1 MSQHGA
7 PRGGAGWALVITS
20 VAGFMAALDNLVV
33 TTALPSI
40 REDLGGALH
49 DLEWTV
55 SAYTLTF
62 AVLLMFGAA
71 LGDRFGRRRL
81 FLAGLTVFTGASAAA
96 ALAPGIDALIAAR
109 AVQGVGAAVM
119 MPLTLTLLT
128 AAVPTERRGMAYGIW
143 GAVNGLAVASGPLVG
158 GSLTEHISWQWIFW
172 LNVPLGLALLPLA
185 RLRLAESHGTGA
197 PLDIRGTLL
206 ASGGLFGIVYG
217 LVRGPADGW
226 TDAVVLTALFAGAAL
241 LAGFVVHGTRA
252 AHPMLPMR
260 LFRSR
265 AFAGINA
272 ASLLMF
278 LGMFGSIFLLSQY
291 MQGVLGY
298 SPTEAGLRMLPWT
311 GMPMLVAPLAGLLSD
326 RIGGRPVVAAGLF
339 LQAAGLAHLASVV
352 TADATYAAQLP
363 GLILGGVGM
372 ALFFAP
378 ASALVM
384 SSVRPREQGIASGAN
399 NALREV
405 GGALGIAVMGSIFA
419 ARGGYE
425 SAQTFVDGLRP
436 AVAVGAGVVGLA
448 GIAALVVPSG
458 RRSGA
463 EATPGTAAERTAA
476 DTPAGDTPTGRTV
489 ADSPGHGTPT
499 RRTGTDTPA
508 GDTPTRRTAAD
519 TPGRDT
525 PRSGTQAAPDTPV
538 PGGVPGPVDPAPA
551 AALTPEPGPA
561 TR

>member
-1 MSQHGA
+1 MSQQNA
-7 PRGGAGWALVITS
+7 RRGSAGWALVITS

-81 FLAGLTVFTGASAAA
+81 FVIGLAVFTGASAAA
-96 ALAPGIDALIAAR
+96 AMAPGIDSLIAAR
-109 AVQGVGAAVM
+109 AVQGVGAAIM

-128 AAVPTERRGMAYGIW
+128 AAVPAERRGIAYGIW

-197 PLDIRGTLL
+197 PLDLPGTLL

-217 LVRGPADGW
+217 LVRGPVDGW
-226 TDAVVLTALFAGAAL
+226 TGAVVLTALLAGAAL
-241 LAGFVVHGTRA
+241 LAGFVLYSTRA
-252 AHPMLPMR
+252 ENPMLPMR

-311 GMPMLVAPLAGLLSD
+311 GMPMLVAPIAGILSD
-326 RIGGRPVVAAGLF
+326 RIGGRPVVATGLF
-339 LQAAGLAHLASVV
+339 LQAAGLGYLASVI

-363 GLILGGVGM
+363 GLIISGIGM

-384 SSVRPREQGIASGAN
+384 SSVLPKEQGIASGAN

-405 GGALGIAVMGSIFA
+405 GGALGIAVMASIFA
-419 ARGGYE
+419 AQGGYE
-425 SAQTFVDGLRP
+425 SGQSFVDGLRP
-436 AVAVGAGVVGLA
+436 AVAVGAGVVALG
-448 GIAALVVPSG
+448 GVAALLI
-458 RRSGA
+458 
-463 EATPGTAAERTAA
+463 
-476 DTPAGDTPTGRTV
+476 PAR
-489 ADSPGHGTPT
+489 
-499 RRTGTDTPA
+499 RRTDE
-508 GDTPTRRTAAD
+508 
-519 TPGRDT
+519 
-525 PRSGTQAAPDTPV
+525 
-538 PGGVPGPVDPAPA
+538 
-551 AALTPEPGPA
+551 ALTDGPA
-561 TR
+561 SEQAPIAEKSLAATGELASR

>member
-1 MSQHGA
+1 MSQQTA
-7 PRGGAGWALVITS
+7 RRGGAAWALVITS

-40 REDLGGALH
+40 REDLGGGLH

-81 FLAGLTVFTGASAAA
+81 FIAGLAVFTGASAAA
-96 ALAPGIDALIAAR
+96 AMAPGIDSLIAAR
-109 AVQGVGAAVM
+109 AVQGAGAAVM

-128 AAVPTERRGMAYGIW
+128 AAVPAAKRGMAFGIW

-158 GSLTEHISWQWIFW
+158 GTLTEHISWQWIFW

-197 PLDIRGTLL
+197 PLDVPGTLL

-226 TDAVVLTALFAGAAL
+226 TGGLVLTGLFTGTAL
-241 LAGFVVHGTRA
+241 LTGFILYSTRA
-252 AHPMLPMR
+252 KNPMLPMR

-311 GMPMLVAPLAGLLSD
+311 GMPMLIAPIAGILAD
-326 RIGGRPVVAAGLF
+326 RVGGRPVVATGLF
-339 LQAAGLAHLASVV
+339 LQALGLGYMAVVATTDASYV
-352 TADATYAAQLP
+352 AQLP
-363 GLILGGVGM
+363 ALIISGVGM

-378 ASALVM
+378 ASHLVM
-384 SSVRPREQGIASGAN
+384 SSVRPSEQGIASGAN

-405 GGALGIAVMGSIFA
+405 GGALGIAVMASIFA
-419 ARGGYE
+419 AQGGYE
-425 SAQTFVDGLRP
+425 TGQTFVDGMRP
-436 AVAVGAGVVGLA
+436 ALVTGSAVVAVA
-448 GIAALVVPSG
+448 GIAALLI
-458 RRSGA
+458 
-463 EATPGTAAERTAA
+463 
-476 DTPAGDTPTGRTV
+476 
-489 ADSPGHGTPT
+489 PT
-499 RRTGTDTPA
+499 RR
-508 GDTPTRRTAAD
+508 RTE
-519 TPGRDT
+519 R
-525 PRSGTQAAPDTPV
+525 QAAPAE
-538 PGGVPGPVDPAPA
+538 PAPVLETA
-551 AALTPEPGPA
+551 AH
-561 TR
+561 

>member
-1 MSQHGA
+1 M
-7 PRGGAGWALVITS
+7 ITS

-62 AVLLMFGAA
+62 AVLLMTGAA
-71 LGDRFGRRRL
+71 LGDRFGRRQL
-81 FLAGLTVFTGASAAA
+81 FIAGLAVFTGASAAA
-96 ALAPGIDALIAAR
+96 AMAPGIDSLIAAR
-109 AVQGVGAAVM
+109 AVQGAGAAVM

-128 AAVPTERRGMAYGIW
+128 AAVPAAKRGMAYGIW

-158 GSLTEHISWQWIFW
+158 GTLTEHISWQWIFW

-197 PLDIRGTLL
+197 PLDIPGTLL

-226 TDAVVLTALFAGAAL
+226 TGGLVLMGLFAGSAL
-241 LAGFVVHGTRA
+241 LVAFVLYSTRA
-252 AHPMLPMR
+252 KTPMLPMR

-311 GMPMLVAPLAGLLSD
+311 GMPMLVAPVAGVLAD
-326 RIGGRPVVAAGLF
+326 RVGGRPVVAAGLF
-339 LQAAGLAHLASVV
+339 LQALGLGYMATVA
-352 TADATYAAQLP
+352 TADASYVAQLP
-363 GLILGGVGM
+363 ALIISGVGM

-378 ASALVM
+378 ASHLVM
-384 SSVRPREQGIASGAN
+384 SSVRPSEQGIASGAN

-405 GGALGIAVMGSIFA
+405 GGALGIAVMASIFA
-419 ARGGYE
+419 AQGGYE
-425 SAQTFVDGLRP
+425 TGQTFVDGMRP
-436 AVAVGAGVVGLA
+436 ALVTGSAVVALAGV
-448 GIAALVVPSG
+448 AALLI
-458 RRSGA
+458 
-463 EATPGTAAERTAA
+463 
-476 DTPAGDTPTGRTV
+476 
-489 ADSPGHGTPT
+489 PT
-499 RRTGTDTPA
+499 RRRTERQTGATE
-508 GDTPTRRTAAD
+508 
-519 TPGRDT
+519 
-525 PRSGTQAAPDTPV
+525 
-538 PGGVPGPVDPAPA
+538 PAPVLQTTA
-551 AALTPEPGPA
+551 H
-561 TR
+561 

>member
-1 MSQHGA
+1 
-7 PRGGAGWALVITS
+7 VITS
-20 VAGFMAALDNLVV
+20 VAGFMASLDNLVV

-81 FLAGLTVFTGASAAA
+81 FLVGLAVFTAASAAA
-96 ALAPGIDALIAAR
+96 ALAPGIDSLIAAR

-128 AAVPTERRGMAYGIW
+128 AAVPADKRGMAFGIW
-143 GAVNGLAVASGPLVG
+143 GAVNGLAVASGPLIG
-158 GSLTEHISWQWIFW
+158 GTLTEHISWQWIFW
-172 LNVPLGLALLPLA
+172 LNVPLGIALLPLA
-185 RLRLAESHGTGA
+185 RLRLAESYGTGA
-197 PLDIRGTLL
+197 RLDVTGTLL

-226 TDAVVLTALFAGAAL
+226 ADPVVLTGLFAGAAL
-241 LAGFVVHGTRA
+241 LAGFVLHGVHGRN
-252 AHPMLPMR
+252 PMLPMR

-311 GMPMLVAPLAGLLSD
+311 GMPMLVAPIAGILSD

-339 LQAAGLAHLASVV
+339 LQAAGLGYLALVA
-352 TADATYAAQLP
+352 TADASYASQLP
-363 GLILGGVGM
+363 GLVVSGIGM
-372 ALFFAP
+372 ALYFAP

-384 SSVRPREQGIASGAN
+384 SSVVPAEQGIASGAN

-405 GGALGIAVMGSIFA
+405 GGALGIAIMSSIFA
-419 ARGGYE
+419 AQGGYE
-425 SAQTFVDGLRP
+425 SSQAFVDGLRP
-436 AVAVGAGVVGLA
+436 AIAVGAGVVALA
-448 GIAALVVPSG
+448 GVAALVIPG
-458 RRSGA
+458 RRGGASTDAGSGSEGGA
-463 EATPGTAAERTAA
+463 GRKAVEMEAV
-476 DTPAGDTPTGRTV
+476 GR
-489 ADSPGHGTPT
+489 
-499 RRTGTDTPA
+499 
-508 GDTPTRRTAAD
+508 
-519 TPGRDT
+519 
-525 PRSGTQAAPDTPV
+525 
-538 PGGVPGPVDPAPA
+538 
-551 AALTPEPGPA
+551 
-561 TR
+561 

>member
-1 MSQHGA
+1 MSQQTA
-7 PRGGAGWALVITS
+7 RRGGAAWALVITS

-40 REDLGGALH
+40 REDLGGGLH

-81 FLAGLTVFTGASAAA
+81 FIAGLAVFTGASAAA
-96 ALAPGIDALIAAR
+96 ALAPGIDSLIAAR
-109 AVQGVGAAVM
+109 AIQGAGAAVM

-128 AAVPTERRGMAYGIW
+128 AAVPAAKRGMAYGIW

-158 GSLTEHISWQWIFW
+158 GTLTEHISWQWIFW

-197 PLDIRGTLL
+197 PLDIPGTLL

-217 LVRGPADGW
+217 LVRGPVDGW
-226 TDAVVLTALFAGAAL
+226 TGSMVLTGLFAGSAL
-241 LAGFVVHGTRA
+241 LTGFVLYSTRA
-252 AHPMLPMR
+252 ANPMLPMR

-311 GMPMLVAPLAGLLSD
+311 GMPMLVAPIAGILAD
-326 RIGGRPVVAAGLF
+326 RVGGRPVVAAGLF
-339 LQAAGLAHLASVV
+339 LQALGLGYMSVV
-352 TADATYAAQLP
+352 ATADASYAAQLP
-363 GLILGGVGM
+363 ALIVSGIGM

-378 ASALVM
+378 ASHLVM
-384 SSVRPREQGIASGAN
+384 SSVRPSEQGIASGAN

-405 GGALGIAVMGSIFA
+405 GGALGIAVMASIFA
-419 ARGGYE
+419 AQGGYE
-425 SAQTFVDGLRP
+425 TGQTFVDGMRP
-436 AVAVGAGVVGLA
+436 ALVTGSAVVALAGV
-448 GIAALVVPSG
+448 AALLI
-458 RRSGA
+458 
-463 EATPGTAAERTAA
+463 
-476 DTPAGDTPTGRTV
+476 
-489 ADSPGHGTPT
+489 PT
-499 RRTGTDTPA
+499 RRRAERQTAPA
-508 GDTPTRRTAAD
+508 E
-519 TPGRDT
+519 
-525 PRSGTQAAPDTPV
+525 
-538 PGGVPGPVDPAPA
+538 PAPVLETA
-551 AALTPEPGPA
+551 SH
-561 TR
+561 

>member
-1 MSQHGA
+1 MPEQTA
-7 PRGGAGWALVITS
+7 RRGGAVWALVITS

-40 REDLGGALH
+40 REDLGGALD

-96 ALAPGIDALIAAR
+96 AMASGIDALIIAR
-109 AVQGVGAAVM
+109 AVQGVGAAIM

-128 AAVPTERRGMAYGIW
+128 AAVPAAKRGTAYGIW
-143 GAVNGLAVASGPLVG
+143 GAVNGLAVASGPLIG
-158 GSLTEHISWQWIFW
+158 GSLTEHVSWHWIFW
-172 LNVPLGLALLPLA
+172 LNVPLGVALLPLA

-197 PLDIRGTLL
+197 PLDVPGTLL

-226 TDAVVLTALFAGAAL
+226 TGAPVLTGLFAGAGL
-241 LAGFVVHGTRA
+241 VVGFVLYSTRA
-252 AHPMLPMR
+252 ENPMLPMR
-260 LFRSR
+260 LFHSR
-265 AFAGINA
+265 AFSGINA

-311 GMPMLVAPLAGLLSD
+311 GMPMLVAPIAGLLSD
-326 RIGGRPVVAAGLF
+326 RVGGRPVVATGLF
-339 LQAAGLAHLASVV
+339 LQAAGLAWMAAVA
-352 TADATYAAQLP
+352 TADASYAVQLP
-363 GLILGGVGM
+363 GLIVSGIGM
-372 ALFFAP
+372 ALYFAP
-378 ASALVM
+378 AANLVM
-384 SSVRPREQGIASGAN
+384 SSVLPGEQGIASGAN

-405 GGALGIAVMGSIFA
+405 GGALGIAVMSSIFS

-425 SAQTFVDGLRP
+425 SGRSFVDGLRP
-436 AVAVGAGVVGLA
+436 ALVTGSTTVALA
-448 GIAALVVPSG
+448 AVAALLIPA
-458 RRSGA
+458 RRRAGQL
-463 EATPGTAAERTAA
+463 PG
-476 DTPAGDTPTGRTV
+476 GRTEPASAAV
-489 ADSPGHGTPT
+489 AES
-499 RRTGTDTPA
+499 
-508 GDTPTRRTAAD
+508 
-519 TPGRDT
+519 
-525 PRSGTQAAPDTPV
+525 
-538 PGGVPGPVDPAPA
+538 
-551 AALTPEPGPA
+551 AL
-561 TR
+561 R

>member
-1 MSQHGA
+1 MQQQSTR
-7 PRGGAGWALVITS
+7 RGGAAWALVITS

-40 REDLGGALH
+40 RRDLGGALD

-96 ALAPGIDALIAAR
+96 AMAPGIGSLIAAR
-109 AVQGVGAAVM
+109 AVQGAGAAVM

-128 AAVPTERRGMAYGIW
+128 AAVPAAKRGMAYGIW
-143 GAVNGLAVASGPLVG
+143 GAVNGLAVASGPLIG
-158 GSLTEHISWQWIFW
+158 GSLTEHISWHWIFW
-172 LNVPLGLALLPLA
+172 LNVPLGVVLLPLA
-185 RLRLAESHGTGA
+185 RLRLAESYGA
-197 PLDIRGTLL
+197 GARLDLPGTLL
-206 ASGGLFGIVYG
+206 ASGGLFGVVYG

-226 TDAVVLTALFAGAAL
+226 TDSVVLTGLLAGTAL
-241 LAGFVVHGTRA
+241 LAGFVVHGSRA
-252 AHPMLPMR
+252 ENPMLPMR

-298 SPTEAGLRMLPWT
+298 TPTEAGLRMLPWT
-311 GMPMLVAPLAGLLSD
+311 GMPMLVAPIAGILSD

-339 LQAAGLAHLASVV
+339 LQAVGLGYLAVV
-352 TADATYAAQLP
+352 DTTHVSYAAQLP
-363 GLILGGVGM
+363 GLIVSGIGM

-378 ASALVM
+378 AANLVM
-384 SSVRPREQGIASGAN
+384 SSVRPQEQGIASGAN

-405 GGALGIAVMGSIFA
+405 GGALGVAVMSSIFSA
-419 ARGGYE
+419 QGGYA
-425 SAQTFVDGLRP
+425 SAQNFVDGLRP
-436 AVAVGAGVVGLA
+436 ALVTGSAVVALA
-448 GIAALVVPSG
+448 AVAALAIPA
-458 RRSGA
+458 RRSASRTA
-463 EATPGTAAERTAA
+463 EATGDQIGELTGDQA
-476 DTPAGDTPTGRTV
+476 DEPAL
-489 ADSPGHGTPT
+489 
-499 RRTGTDTPA
+499 
-508 GDTPTRRTAAD
+508 
-519 TPGRDT
+519 
-525 PRSGTQAAPDTPV
+525 Q
-538 PGGVPGPVDPAPA
+538 PA
-551 AALTPEPGPA
+551 AH
-561 TR
+561 

>member
-1 MSQHGA
+1 MSQQTA
-7 PRGGAGWALVITS
+7 RRGGAAWALVITS

-40 REDLGGALH
+40 REDLGGGLH

-81 FLAGLTVFTGASAAA
+81 FIAGLAVFTGASAAA
-96 ALAPGIDALIAAR
+96 AMAPGIDSLIAAR
-109 AVQGVGAAVM
+109 AIQGVGAAVM

-128 AAVPTERRGMAYGIW
+128 AAVPVAKRGMAYGIW

-158 GSLTEHISWQWIFW
+158 GTLTEHISWQWIFW

-197 PLDIRGTLL
+197 PLDIPGTLL

-217 LVRGPADGW
+217 LVRGPVDGW
-226 TDAVVLTALFAGAAL
+226 TGSLVLTGLFAGSAL
-241 LAGFVVHGTRA
+241 LAGFILYSTRA
-252 AHPMLPMR
+252 KNPMLPMR

-311 GMPMLVAPLAGLLSD
+311 GMPMLVAPIAGILAD
-326 RIGGRPVVAAGLF
+326 RIGGRPVVATGLF
-339 LQAAGLAHLASVV
+339 LQALGLGYMAVVATTDAS
-352 TADATYAAQLP
+352 YGSQLP
-363 GLILGGVGM
+363 ALIVSGIGM
-372 ALFFAP
+372 ALYFAP
-378 ASALVM
+378 ASHLVM
-384 SSVRPREQGIASGAN
+384 SSVRPSEQGIASGAN

-405 GGALGIAVMGSIFA
+405 GGALGIAVMASIFA
-419 ARGGYE
+419 AQGGYE
-425 SAQTFVDGLRP
+425 TGQTFVDGMRP
-436 AVAVGAGVVGLA
+436 ALVTGSAVVALA
-448 GIAALVVPSG
+448 GIAALLI
-458 RRSGA
+458 
-463 EATPGTAAERTAA
+463 
-476 DTPAGDTPTGRTV
+476 
-489 ADSPGHGTPT
+489 PT
-499 RRTGTDTPA
+499 RRRAERQKDPA
-508 GDTPTRRTAAD
+508 EAAPVLETAAH
-519 TPGRDT
+519 
-525 PRSGTQAAPDTPV
+525 
-538 PGGVPGPVDPAPA
+538 
-551 AALTPEPGPA
+551 
-561 TR
+561 

>member
-1 MSQHGA
+1 MSQQA
-7 PRGGAGWALVITS
+7 AQKTPRGGAVWALVITS

-40 REDLGGALH
+40 REDLGGGLH

-96 ALAPGIDALIAAR
+96 ALAPGIDSLIAAR

-128 AAVPTERRGMAYGIW
+128 AAVPAAKRGMAYGIW
-143 GAVNGLAVASGPLVG
+143 GAVNGLAVASGPLIG

-172 LNVPLGLALLPLA
+172 LNVPLGVALLPLA
-185 RLRLAESHGTGA
+185 RLRLAESYGTGA
-197 PLDIRGTLL
+197 PLDIPGTLL

-226 TDAVVLTALFAGAAL
+226 TDNLVLTSLFAGTAL
-241 LAGFVVHGTRA
+241 LAGFVLYSTRA
-252 AHPMLPMR
+252 KNPMLPMR

-265 AFAGINA
+265 AFSGINA

-311 GMPMLVAPLAGLLSD
+311 GMPMLVAPIAGILSD
-326 RIGGRPVVAAGLF
+326 RIGGRPVVATGLF
-339 LQAAGLAHLASVV
+339 LQAAGLAYLASVITV
-352 TADATYAAQLP
+352 DASYSIQLP
-363 GLILGGVGM
+363 GLIVSGIGM

-378 ASALVM
+378 ASNLVM
-384 SSVRPREQGIASGAN
+384 SSVRGSEQGVASGAN

-405 GGALGIAVMGSIFA
+405 GGALGIAIMGSIFSA
-419 ARGGYE
+419 QGGYE
-425 SAQTFVDGLRP
+425 RGQTFVDGLRP
-436 AVAVGAGVVGLA
+436 ALVTGAGVVGLA
-448 GIAALVVPSG
+448 GVAALLI
-458 RRSGA
+458 
-463 EATPGTAAERTAA
+463 
-476 DTPAGDTPTGRTV
+476 
-489 ADSPGHGTPT
+489 PT
-499 RRTGTDTPA
+499 RRSARVAEDVVA
-508 GDTPTRRTAAD
+508 EER
-519 TPGRDT
+519 
-525 PRSGTQAAPDTPV
+525 APV
-538 PGGVPGPVDPAPA
+538 LEGVGG
-551 AALTPEPGPA
+551 
-561 TR
+561 

>member
-1 MSQHGA
+1 MSQQTA
-7 PRGGAGWALVITS
+7 RRGRAAWALVITS

-40 REDLGGALH
+40 REDLGGGLH

-81 FLAGLTVFTGASAAA
+81 FIAGLTVFTGASAAA
-96 ALAPGIDALIAAR
+96 AMAPGIDSLIAAR
-109 AVQGVGAAVM
+109 AVQGAGAAVM

-128 AAVPTERRGMAYGIW
+128 AAVTAAKRGMAYGIW

-158 GSLTEHISWQWIFW
+158 GTLTEHISWQWIFW

-197 PLDIRGTLL
+197 PLDVPGTLL

-217 LVRGPADGW
+217 LVRGPGDGW
-226 TDAVVLTALFAGAAL
+226 TGSLVLTGLFAGSAL
-241 LAGFVVHGTRA
+241 LAGFVLYSTRA
-252 AHPMLPMR
+252 KNPMLPMR

-265 AFAGINA
+265 AFSGINA

-311 GMPMLVAPLAGLLSD
+311 GMPMLVAPIAGILAD

-339 LQAAGLAHLASVV
+339 LQALGLGCMSVV
-352 TADATYAAQLP
+352 ATVDASYAAQLP
-363 GLILGGVGM
+363 ALIVSGIGM

-378 ASALVM
+378 ASHLVM
-384 SSVRPREQGIASGAN
+384 SSVRPQEQGIASGAN

-405 GGALGIAVMGSIFA
+405 GGALGIAVMASIFA
-419 ARGGYE
+419 AQGGYE
-425 SAQTFVDGLRP
+425 TGQTFVDGMRP
-436 AVAVGAGVVGLA
+436 ALVTGSALVALAGV
-448 GIAALVVPSG
+448 AALLIPS
-458 RRSGA
+458 RRR
-463 EATPGTAAERTAA
+463 AER
-476 DTPAGDTPTGRTV
+476 
-489 ADSPGHGTPT
+489 
-499 RRTGTDTPA
+499 
-508 GDTPTRRTAAD
+508 
-519 TPGRDT
+519 
-525 PRSGTQAAPDTPV
+525 QAAPAE
-538 PGGVPGPVDPAPA
+538 PAPVLETA
-551 AALTPEPGPA
+551 AH
-561 TR
+561 

>member
-1 MSQHGA
+1 MSQETA
-7 PRGGAGWALVITS
+7 RRGGAGWALVITS

-40 REDLGGALH
+40 RRDLGGALD

-96 ALAPGIDALIAAR
+96 AMAPGIDSLIAAR

-128 AAVPTERRGMAYGIW
+128 AAVPEARRGMAYGIW
-143 GAVNGLAVASGPLVG
+143 GAVNGLAVASGPLIG
-158 GSLTEHISWQWIFW
+158 GSLTEHVSWHWIFW
-172 LNVPLGLALLPLA
+172 LNVPLGVALLPLA

-197 PLDIRGTLL
+197 PLDVPGTLL

-226 TDAVVLTALFAGAAL
+226 TSPLVLTGLFAGGAL
-241 LAGFVVHGTRA
+241 LVGFVLHGSRA
-252 AHPMLPMR
+252 KNPMLPMR

-265 AFAGINA
+265 AFSGINA

-311 GMPMLVAPLAGLLSD
+311 GMPMIVAPIAGILSD

-339 LQAAGLAHLASVV
+339 LQAAGLGYLASVV
-352 TADATYAAQLP
+352 TADASYGAQLP
-363 GLILGGVGM
+363 GLIVSGIGM
-372 ALFFAP
+372 ALYFAP
-378 ASALVM
+378 AANLVM
-384 SSVRPREQGIASGAN
+384 SAVRPQEQGIASGAN

-405 GGALGIAVMGSIFA
+405 GGALGVAVMSSIFSA
-419 ARGGYE
+419 QGGYE
-425 SAQTFVDGLRP
+425 SAQSFVDGLRP
-436 AVAVGAGVVGLA
+436 ALVTGAAVVALA
-448 GIAALVVPSG
+448 GIAALAIPG
-458 RRSGA
+458 RRRAARLVA
-463 EATPGTAAERTAA
+463 EGE
-476 DTPAGDTPTGRTV
+476 
-489 ADSPGHGTPT
+489 
-499 RRTGTDTPA
+499 
-508 GDTPTRRTAAD
+508 
-519 TPGRDT
+519 
-525 PRSGTQAAPDTPV
+525 
-538 PGGVPGPVDPAPA
+538 PAPA
-551 AALTPEPGPA
+551 LETVGG
-561 TR
+561 

>member
-1 MSQHGA
+1 MSEQTA
-7 PRGGAGWALVITS
+7 RRGGAVWALVITS

-40 REDLGGALH
+40 REDLGGGLG

-71 LGDRFGRRRL
+71 LGDRFGRRRM
-81 FLAGLTVFTGASAAA
+81 FLAGLTVFTAASAAA
-96 ALAPGIDALIAAR
+96 AMAPGIGSLIAAR

-128 AAVPTERRGMAYGIW
+128 AAVPAAKRGMAYGIW
-143 GAVNGLAVASGPLVG
+143 GAVNGLAVASGPLIG
-158 GSLTEHISWQWIFW
+158 GSLTEHVSWHWIFW

-185 RLRLAESHGTGA
+185 RLRLAESYGTGA
-197 PLDIRGTLL
+197 PLDFPGTLL
-206 ASGGLFGIVYG
+206 ASGGLFGLVYG

-226 TDAVVLTALFAGAAL
+226 TSPLVLTGLFAGAVL
-241 LAGFVVHGTRA
+241 LVGFVLHGLRA
-252 AHPMLPMR
+252 KNPMLPMR

-311 GMPMLVAPLAGLLSD
+311 GMPMLVAPIAGILSD
-326 RIGGRPVVAAGLF
+326 RVGGRPVVATGLF
-339 LQAAGLAHLASVV
+339 LQAAGLGWMAAVATVDAS
-352 TADATYAAQLP
+352 YAVQLP
-363 GLILGGVGM
+363 GLIVSGIGM

-378 ASALVM
+378 ASNLVM
-384 SSVRPREQGIASGAN
+384 SSVRPQEQGIASGAN

-405 GGALGIAVMGSIFA
+405 GGALGIAIMSSIFA
-419 ARGGYE
+419 AQGGYE
-425 SAQTFVDGLRP
+425 SGQTFVDGLRP
-436 AVAVGAGVVGLA
+436 ALITGAAVVALA
-448 GIAALVVPSG
+448 GF
-458 RRSGA
+458 
-463 EATPGTAAERTAA
+463 ATLLI
-476 DTPAGDTPTGRTV
+476 PAR
-489 ADSPGHGTPT
+489 
-499 RRTGTDTPA
+499 RRTGLATGLATDLATDSEA
-508 GDTPTRRTAAD
+508 GPEKGPDAD
-519 TPGRDT
+519 
-525 PRSGTQAAPDTPV
+525 SEAAPV
-538 PGGVPGPVDPAPA
+538 PEPA
-551 AALTPEPGPA
+551 A
-561 TR
+561 R